1 MPSCP
6 VSALREAH
14 HRLRALARLDAAPP
28 ALCYAAARRRT
39 VMKRAGV
46 CVAIFLVLSV
56 TMLPGPASAG
66 GGWHGGHRGGHGGWF
81 WPGAL
86 IGGIVAGAVTLATAP
101 LWAFT
106 PPPQPVVVQ
115 TPPPAVYAAPAVYV
129 APPVYAVRA
138 LPVPPPDSAPPPRPS
153 PQPAAYVAPASAPAV
168 NREVVYDNGRYVL
181 YGDGVRQP
189 WQWVWVPAAA
199 PPPPPPAPP
208 R

>member
-1 MPSCP
+1 
-6 VSALREAH
+6 
-14 HRLRALARLDAAPP
+14 
-28 ALCYAAARRRT
+28 
-39 VMKRAGV
+39 
-46 CVAIFLVLSV
+46 
-56 TMLPGPASAG
+56 
-66 GGWHGGHRGGHGGWF
+66 
-81 WPGAL
+81 
-86 IGGIVAGAVTLATAP
+86 
-101 LWAFT
+101 
-106 PPPQPVVVQ
+106 
-115 TPPPAVYAAPAVYV
+115 VYV

-153 PQPAAYVAPASAPAV
+153 PQPAAYVAPASVPAV